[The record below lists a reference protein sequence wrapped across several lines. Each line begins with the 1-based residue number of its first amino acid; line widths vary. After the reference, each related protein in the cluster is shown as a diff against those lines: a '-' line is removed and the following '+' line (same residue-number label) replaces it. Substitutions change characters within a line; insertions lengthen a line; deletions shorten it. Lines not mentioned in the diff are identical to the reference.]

1 MRQFDIK
8 RKYLFATIFAVI
20 ICLVLV
26 IFLIYKS
33 NNNRKKT
40 TQVEQKVENKTIVT
54 PTIKPEI
61 TNTPKPTVKIL
72 IQQPTSIPTPT
83 PTLQITNSG
92 SLDSLNK
99 QVVDLQNRID
109 TLEHPSPTALPP
121 PTATPTPPAPTYTP
135 QPPTPTPSPR

>member
-8 RKYLFATIFAVI
+8 RKYLFATIFVVI
-20 ICLVLV
+20 ISPVLV

-33 NNNRKKT
+33 NNIREKT

-54 PTIKPEI
+54 PTTKPEI
-61 TNTPKPTVKIL
+61 TNTPKPTIKIL

-83 PTLQITNSG
+83 PQIANSS

-121 PTATPTPPAPTYTP
+121 PTATPTPPPPTSTP
-135 QPPTPTPSPR
+135 QPPTPSPS